1 LQEAVTAG
9 PHGRPP
15 QAFGEPARLPRQES
29 QLTTVTSKRRLYVL
43 RHVKS
48 SWDEP
53 GVPDHDRPLAPR
65 GRRALAVLA
74 DYVAANDIHP
84 ELVLC
89 SSSRRTRD
97 TLEGIAVGGRHLI
110 EAPLYGASC
119 DQLIERLRRLPPET
133 GSVMVIGHNPA
144 MQMLILRLAGVK
156 AVGSTGPLADI
167 ERKFPTGA
175 LANLSVRCEWSE
187 LKAGCGDLLDYVRPK
202 ALLYR

>member
-1 LQEAVTAG
+1 
-9 PHGRPP
+9 
-15 QAFGEPARLPRQES
+15 
-29 QLTTVTSKRRLYVL
+29 LYVL

-48 SWDEP
+48 SWDDP

-74 DYVAANDIHP
+74 DYVAANDIRP

-97 TLEGIAVGGRHLI
+97 TLEGIAVGGQHLI

-133 GSVMVIGHNPA
+133 ASVMVIGHNPA
-144 MQMLILRLAGVK
+144 MQMLILRLAGGK
-156 AVGSTGPLADI
+156 AGLSTGLLAEI

-175 LANLSVRCEWSE
+175 LAKLSVRCEWPD
-187 LKAGCGDLLDYVRPK
+187 LKAGCAELSDYVRPK